1 MKERLQEL
9 LKKKGYTSLKFAEI
23 MEVQPSS
30 ISHILS
36 GRNKPSF
43 DFIEKL
49 LERFPEISPDWLIL
63 GRGGMYRENE
73 EKKEEGNNG
82 VLQEEETP
90 QIMTNTLPLFFDD
103 TSLSVSERSKK
114 KVLSEQSNIDNFSV
128 EDTKQNNQEIKVT
141 NVNNKIIEKI
151 IILYKNREFKDYNPE

>member
-9 LKKKGYTSLKFAEI
+9 LKKRGYTSLKFAEI

-103 TSLSVSERSKK
+103 TSLSVPERSKK
-114 KVLSEQSNIDNFSV
+114 KVLSE
-128 EDTKQNNQEIKVT
+128 K
-141 NVNNKIIEKI
+141 
-151 IILYKNREFKDYNPE
+151 

>member
-1 MKERLQEL
+1 M
-9 LKKKGYTSLKFAEI
+9 TS
-23 MEVQPSS
+23 
-30 ISHILS
+30 
-36 GRNKPSF
+36 G
-43 DFIEKL
+43 
-49 LERFPEISPDWLIL
+49 
-63 GRGGMYRENE
+63 
-73 EKKEEGNNG
+73 KKEEGNNG

-103 TSLSVSERSKK
+103 TSLSVPERSKK